1 MHTDVDFGMNHFYTF
16 QEDILTIRHYLISV
30 IFLLIVTLS
39 APNYAKAA
47 ESEPV
52 PDIVILVL
60 SGVLP
65 TPYDAVSVTYN
76 SKISKEQAHADLKTL
91 SMLGGWQAKASQ
103 ISTVGGTTGSEFQA
117 LGIVK
122 WDLGVLPIEPFVRA
136 FKRYKNIKL
145 HFIVKGAFPFKS
157 LRNYSDEYVDIS
169 FSSTYETYIYTIK
182 IKNPNFDKLN
192 LPIIVT
198 TETQK
203 NSPANTEQPAKKS
216 GIAKWLIAL
225 AAGIAVGI
233 IAFLI
238 VNKINQLRKE

>member
-1 MHTDVDFGMNHFYTF
+1 MRADVDFGMSHFYTF
-16 QEDILTIRHYLISV
+16 QEDILNIRRCLISA
-30 IFLLIVTLS
+30 IFILMVVLFAS
-39 APNYAKAA
+39 NCAKAA
-47 ESEPV
+47 NPEPV
-52 PDIVILVL
+52 PDIVVLVL

-76 SKISKEQAHADLKTL
+76 GKTSKDQAHADLKTL
-91 SMLGGWQAKASQ
+91 STLGGWQAKASQ

-117 LGIVK
+117 LGVVK
-122 WDLGVLPIEPFVRA
+122 WNLGVLPIEPFVRT

-157 LRNYSDEYVDIS
+157 LRNYSDKYVDIS
-169 FSSTYETYIYTIK
+169 FSSTYEAYIYTIK

-192 LPIIVT
+192 LPIMVVP
-198 TETQK
+198 ETQK

-233 IAFLI
+233 IAFVV
-238 VNKINQLRKE
+238 VNRINQLRKE